1 VSISICVLLAAIP
14 GREVLLSQYE
24 DRVLGLLPDY
34 DAHIVARVRALDGQL
49 AEIQILE
56 FPSEQALSD
65 FQNDPRR
72 TELSEIRNAVIA
84 STTVIR
90 VQSTAPDGP
99 PGTSANHL

>member
-1 VSISICVLLAAIP
+1 VPVSICVLLAAIP

-24 DRVLGLLPDY
+24 DRVLGLLSDH
-34 DAHIVARVRALDGQL
+34 DARVVARVRALEGEL
-49 AEIQILE
+49 TEIQILE

-65 FQNDPRR
+65 FQDDPRR

-90 VQSTAPDGP
+90 VQSTA
-99 PGTSANHL
+99 TSRHA